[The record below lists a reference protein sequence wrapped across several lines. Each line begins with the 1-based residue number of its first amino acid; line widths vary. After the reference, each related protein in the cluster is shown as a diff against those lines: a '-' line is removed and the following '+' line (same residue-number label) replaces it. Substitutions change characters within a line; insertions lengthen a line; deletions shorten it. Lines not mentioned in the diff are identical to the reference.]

1 MLPTSRP
8 GLTFRQRLVA
18 RGSTIDDLGR
28 ALLDQRRAAE
38 AEESFRRALALAA
51 EGGGPGDLLGVI
63 QDLQKVKRWGLVG
76 YFLEL
81 DLAAE
86 FDDAVDRDA
95 EELSGVEGEVGQ
107 QDEQL
112 FERQQDP

>member
-38 AEESFRRALALAA
+38 AEEVSAGAGSPGKAA
-51 EGGGPGDLLGVI
+51 AQATFGRDPGS
-63 QDLQKVKRWGLVG
+63 QKVKRWVSQLL
-76 YFLEL
+76 LEL